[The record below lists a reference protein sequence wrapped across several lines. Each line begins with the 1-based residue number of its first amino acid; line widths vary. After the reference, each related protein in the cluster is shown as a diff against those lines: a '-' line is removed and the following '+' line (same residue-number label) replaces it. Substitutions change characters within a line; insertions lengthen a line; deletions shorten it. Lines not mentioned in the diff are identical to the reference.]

1 MAVTTLGKHR
11 QGFLRQRRGNTLFKK
26 WGVLKKGKNVSQ
38 AVQKV
43 IRNVYADLSKT
54 NMKTAVIYSRTS
66 SSGYQV
72 NRQDTT
78 RQVADLKAYADYS
91 QMEVV
96 KVYDEHVSGASKQ
109 KPTLVEAIDYCKREH
124 VDMLL
129 VSELSRVGRN
139 AFEVLATVK
148 ELVDHKINLF
158 MQKEQ
163 LTLLDE
169 NGEPTLF
176 APIMIATLS
185 TCAQLERDS
194 ISFRLNSGR
203 KLYVENG
210 GTLGRKKGSIKT
222 KEQKEQEYKE
232 VLNYLGKGYS
242 IRITA
247 KLTNVSVATVQ
258 RLKNEFVRSK

>member
-1 MAVTTLGKHR
+1 
-11 QGFLRQRRGNTLFKK
+11 
-26 WGVLKKGKNVSQ
+26 
-38 AVQKV
+38 
-43 IRNVYADLSKT
+43 
-54 NMKTAVIYSRTS
+54 MKTAVIYSRTS

-72 NRQDTT
+72 NRQDTS
-78 RQVADLKAYADYS
+78 RQVADLKAYADYALL
-91 QMEVV
+91 EVV
-96 KVYDEHVSGASKQ
+96 KVYEEHVSGASKK
-109 KPTLVEAIDYCKREH
+109 KPTLAEAIDYCKHEN

-148 ELVDHKINLF
+148 ELVDHKINLY

-163 LTLLDE
+163 LTLLDD

-176 APIMIATLS
+176 APVMIATLS

-203 KLYVENG
+203 KLYIENG
-210 GTLGRKKGSIKT
+210 GRLGRKKGSVKSR
-222 KEQKEQEYKE
+222 EQKEKQYKE
-232 VLNYLGKGYS
+232 VLSYLRKDYS
-242 IRITA
+242 IRVTA

-258 RLKNEFVRSK
+258 RLKKEFDL